1 MMINKHFILLIVY
14 LAHYQSSILNIMT
27 RNIWANL
34 AVKDLKRTSQFYTDL
49 GLKANGDHNS
59 ELLTSFFFGDNNF
72 VIHFFVEKQ
81 LQTALKG
88 NLANL
93 TQGNEIIFTLG
104 AASRA
109 EVDEWQVKVKAAG
122 GKLISNAEEFGEGY
136 YGFVFADP
144 DGHKFNVF
152 NM

>member
-1 MMINKHFILLIVY
+1 
-14 LAHYQSSILNIMT
+14 MT
-27 RNIWANL
+27 RNIWANF
-34 AVKDLKRTSQFYTDL
+34 AVKDLSRTSQFYTAL
-49 GLKANGDHNS
+49 GFKANGDGN

-72 VIHFFVEKQ
+72 VIHFFVEEQ

-88 NLANL
+88 NLADL
-93 TQGNEIIFTLG
+93 SQGNEIIFTLG

-109 EVDEWQVKVKAAG
+109 EVDEWETKVKAAG
-122 GKLISNAEEFGEGY
+122 GQLVSNAEEFGEGY

>member
-1 MMINKHFILLIVY
+1 
-14 LAHYQSSILNIMT
+14 MT
-27 RNIWANL
+27 RNIWANF
-34 AVKDLKRTSQFYTDL
+34 AVKDLKRTSQFYTAL
-49 GLKANGDHNS
+49 GFKANGDGN

-88 NLANL
+88 NLADL
-93 TQGNEIIFTLG
+93 SQGNEIIFTLG

-109 EVDEWQVKVKAAG
+109 EVDEWETKVKAAG
-122 GKLISNAEEFGEGY
+122 GQLVSNAEEFGEGY

>member
-1 MMINKHFILLIVY
+1 MMITKHFTLLIVY
-14 LAHYQSSILNIMT
+14 FAHYQYINLNIMT
-27 RNIWANL
+27 KNIWANF
-34 AVKDLKRTSQFYTDL
+34 AVKDLNRTSQFYTAL
-49 GLKANGDHNS
+49 GFRANGDGN

-81 LQTALKG
+81 LKTALKG
-88 NLANL
+88 NLADL
-93 TQGNEIIFTLG
+93 SQGNEIIFTLG

-109 EVDEWQVKVKAAG
+109 EVDEWETKVKAAG
-122 GKLISNAEEFGEGY
+122 GQLISNAEEFGEGY

>member
-1 MMINKHFILLIVY
+1 
-14 LAHYQSSILNIMT
+14 MT
-27 RNIWANL
+27 KDIWANL
-34 AVKDLKRTSQFYTDL
+34 AVKDLKRTSQFYTAL
-49 GLKANGDHNS
+49 GFKPNGDQKS

-72 VIHFFVEKQ
+72 VIHFFVEQQ

-88 NLANL
+88 SLADL
-93 TQGNEIIFTLG
+93 SKGNEIIFTLG
-104 AASRA
+104 AANRA
-109 EVDEWQVKVKAAG
+109 EVDEWEKKVKAVG
-122 GKLISNAEEFGEGY
+122 GELVSNAEEFGEGY

>member
-1 MMINKHFILLIVY
+1 
-14 LAHYQSSILNIMT
+14 MT
-27 RNIWANL
+27 RNIWANF
-34 AVKDLKRTSQFYTDL
+34 AVKDLKRTSQFYTAL
-49 GLKANGDHNS
+49 GFKPNGNGN

-72 VIHFFVEKQ
+72 IIHFFVEKQ

-88 NLANL
+88 NLADL
-93 TQGNEIIFTLG
+93 SQGNEIIFTLG

-109 EVDEWQVKVKAAG
+109 EVDEWETKVKTAG
-122 GKLISNAEEFGEGY
+122 GQLVSNAEEFGEGY

>member
-1 MMINKHFILLIVY
+1 MMITKHFTLLIVY
-14 LAHYQSSILNIMT
+14 FAHYQYINLNIMT
-27 RNIWANL
+27 KNIWANF
-34 AVKDLKRTSQFYTDL
+34 AVKDLKRTSQFYTAL
-49 GLKANGDHNS
+49 GFRANGDGN

-81 LQTALKG
+81 LETALKG
-88 NLANL
+88 NLADL
-93 TQGNEIIFTLG
+93 SQGNEIIFTLG

-109 EVDEWQVKVKAAG
+109 EVDEWETKVKAAG
-122 GKLISNAEEFGEGY
+122 GQLISNAEEFGEGY